1 MNKQFQE
8 HKNVDREVTG
18 TAEKKCLNQES
29 GNNKIGKHPL
39 GELFVFL
46 ILGDPGAVSRVDK
59 SYSKLSPRT
68 FLSTRLTVPGSPR
81 MCISQLSSWLK
92 FFPGLS
98 KYTEMCF
105 QSPQNLTFL
114 MKKGHPLPYTPFH
127 MRLCHVKKNLSIFS
141 YQLLDFSPYT
151 LKFLENP
158 DKAC

>member
-29 GNNKIGKHPL
+29 GNSKIGKHPS
-39 GELFVFL
+39 
-46 ILGDPGAVSRVDK
+46 GAVSQVDK

-81 MCISQLSSWLK
+81 MCISQLSSWLN
-92 FFPGLS
+92 FSPGLS

-105 QSPQNLTFL
+105 RSPQNLTFL
-114 MKKGHPLPYTPFH
+114 MKKGDPLPYTPFH